1 MDDEPVDRTGI
12 PAVVVPDAV
21 DGAHPESTPRA
32 SEPGQLPGGPPHST
46 EQRMRVLVF
55 TVAARD
61 YVVDIAQTREV
72 VRGATVAAMPGV
84 APFVQGVIKRRGRI
98 VPVVNL
104 RRRLGLPLLPSP
116 QETCIVVVRLPSG
129 PVGFLVD
136 GVLELVWVWPGD
148 FEAPSPLLARPDQ
161 EYVRG
166 VAYLGDR
173 VLTMLDLTR
182 ALAPAEQDDLTRS
195 LVGAA
200 EPGEFQA
207 NHIPDADED
216 AATGEREGGERQ
228 RRVRL
233 LAFEMAGALYAVALA
248 RVSEVRELGPLM
260 PLPHLPPYVLGLVNL
275 RGAVV
280 PVIALDEVVAVAEP
294 SGLPPALQGAGQRLI
309 VLKGSGYQVALRVPS
324 MHGLI
329 EAPVVA
335 YHAALPGAGLLEE
348 CILGFAVVEDR
359 LVTCLDAAALIAR
372 TALLDHAGAAL

>member
-32 SEPGQLPGGPPHST
+32 AEPGEPSGGPPHST

-55 TVAARD
+55 TVAERD
-61 YVVDIAQTREV
+61 YVVDIAQTREI
-72 VRGATVAAMPGV
+72 VRGETVVAMPGV

-104 RRRLGLPLLPSP
+104 RRRLGLPLPPSP

-129 PVGFLVD
+129 LVGFLVD
-136 GVLELVWVWPGD
+136 GVLELVWVRPGD

-161 EYVRG
+161 EYVQG

-182 ALAPAEQDDLTRS
+182 ALAPAEQGDLTRS

-200 EPGEFQA
+200 EPGEFQEG
-207 NHIPDADED
+207 HTGDADED
-216 AATGEREGGERQ
+216 AATGEREGGEPQ

-233 LAFEMAGALYAVALA
+233 LAFELAGALYAVALA
-248 RVSEVRELGPLM
+248 SVSEVRELGPLM
-260 PLPHLPPYVLGLVNL
+260 PLPHVPPYVLGLVNL

-280 PVIALDEVVAVAEP
+280 PVITLDDVVAVAEP
-294 SGLPPALQGAGQRLI
+294 TGLPPALQGAGQRLI
-309 VLKGSGYQVALRVPS
+309 VLKGASYLVAVRAPFVD
-324 MHGLI
+324 GLI

-359 LVTCLDAAALIAR
+359 LVTCLDAVALIAR
-372 TALLDHAGAAL
+372 TALLGHAGAAL